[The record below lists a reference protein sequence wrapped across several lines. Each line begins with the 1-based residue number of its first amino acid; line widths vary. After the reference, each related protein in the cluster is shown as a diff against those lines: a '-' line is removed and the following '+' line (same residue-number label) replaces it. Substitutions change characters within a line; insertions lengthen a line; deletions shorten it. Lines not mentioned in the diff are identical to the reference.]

1 MSLNCLIEP
10 MTTAEKKKIL
20 KANTVLWL
28 AAMALPVG
36 LSFALAA
43 TKFPWQILI
52 PLLLFGP
59 MLSSNNML
67 AKAIGETKD
76 GPVK

>member
-1 MSLNCLIEP
+1 
-10 MTTAEKKKIL
+10 MTTAEKKRLL
-20 KANTVLWL
+20 KKNTVLWL

-43 TKFPWQILI
+43 TKFPWQILV

-59 MLSSNNML
+59 MFASNNML
-67 AKAIGETKD
+67 TKAIGETKD
-76 GPVK
+76 DAK